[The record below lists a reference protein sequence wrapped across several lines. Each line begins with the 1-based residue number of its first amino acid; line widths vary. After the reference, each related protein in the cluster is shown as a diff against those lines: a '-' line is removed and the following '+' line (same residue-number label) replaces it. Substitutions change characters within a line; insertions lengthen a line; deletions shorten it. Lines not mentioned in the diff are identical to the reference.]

1 MHDHHLM
8 TTTRIRAIMLVAGL
22 VLTDGLEGAPP
33 MPSSPAGPR
42 PAHDVEAFFQAHLD
56 AWFRLRPLDA
66 TQLGDHRFD
75 DRLDDISPEARAGWL
90 AHSRR
95 TLAELERR
103 FATAEVAPEERID
116 YEIFRDDLLR
126 GIWLA
131 ETFDPFAEDPRVY
144 GGYLTDSVYSLL
156 SQSTL
161 PQDRNV
167 ANATARMALF
177 PGVVA
182 EARRS
187 IGNPPRSV
195 LETAIAQNRGAVGF
209 YRDDLFAL
217 AGPAGG
223 QPAFREAAAATAGLL
238 EDYGRFLEEEVRPRA
253 TGEWR
258 IGPERFARKFEL
270 VIDMGITADE
280 LLAEAEREFERVQE
294 QMAVVARQLWGVRFP
309 GRPMPPDDAAGR
321 TRLVA
326 EVTRAVGQD
335 HGSPE
340 SLVQDARDTV
350 DRIRGFIRDRDIL
363 RLPEPDRCRIIEM
376 PAFRRGNSLAY
387 LESALPLD
395 PESASYY
402 AISPPPESWEPDR
415 IRSFLEEYNRHM
427 LEILTIHEAYPGH
440 YVQLE
445 YANRVPSLVRR
456 ILGSG
461 TFIEGWAVYTERMM
475 LDQGYG
481 AGDAALRLS
490 QLKFFLR
497 AVANA
502 ILDHRMHC
510 SGWTDDEALAF
521 LVRDAYQTEGEARLK
536 IIRAKQSSVQLSTYF
551 AGRTALVRLRNTIQ
565 RELGDAFDL
574 GRFHEAVLAH
584 GSVPVK
590 FLPDLVRRRL
600 ARPRDAAA
608 AR

>member
-1 MHDHHLM
+1 MPPGADDGTAHQIETFFRSHL
-8 TTTRIRAIMLVAGL
+8 
-22 VLTDGLEGAPP
+22 
-33 MPSSPAGPR
+33 
-42 PAHDVEAFFQAHLD
+42 EAM
-56 AWFRLRPLDA
+56 FRLRPVDA

-75 DRLDDISPEARAGWL
+75 HLLDTITAEARAEWI

-95 TLAELERR
+95 TLIELERR
-103 FATAEVAPEERID
+103 FAGATLSPDARLD
-116 YEIFRDDLLR
+116 YEIFRDDLIR
-126 GIWLA
+126 SIWMA
-131 ETFDPFAEDPRVY
+131 EAFDPFADDPRVY

-156 SQSTL
+156 TQSTL
-161 PQDRNV
+161 PQQRNV
-167 ANATARMALF
+167 ANATARMRLF
-177 PGVVA
+177 ATIVE

-187 IGNPPRSV
+187 IRHPPRSV
-195 LETAIAQNRGAVGF
+195 LETAITQNRGAVGF
-209 YRDDLFAL
+209 YRDDIFRL
-217 AGPAGG
+217 AGPSGEDA
-223 QPAFREAAAATAGLL
+223 AFREAAAATVGLL

-258 IGPERFARKFEL
+258 IGADRFARKFEL
-270 VIDMGITADE
+270 VTDMGISADE
-280 LLAEAEREFERVQE
+280 LLAEAEREFDRVQGE
-294 QMAVVARQLWGVRFP
+294 MAVVARQLWGLRFP
-309 GRPMPPDDAAGR
+309 DRPMPPDDPEGR
-321 TRLVA
+321 KRLVA
-326 EVTRAVGQD
+326 EVAGSIGQD

-350 DRIRGFIRDRDIL
+350 DRIRSFIGERDIL
-363 RLPEPDRCRIIEM
+363 RLPEPDRCLIIEM

-387 LESALPLD
+387 LDSALPLD

-415 IRSFLEEYNRHM
+415 VRSFLEEYNRHM
-427 LEILTIHEAYPGH
+427 LEVLTIHEAYPGH

-456 ILGSG
+456 VIGSG

-510 SGWTDDEALAF
+510 SGWSDEQALDF

-551 AGRTALVRLRNTIQ
+551 AGRTAFVRLRNAIQ
-565 RELGDAFDL
+565 RDRGDAFDL
-574 GRFHEAVLAH
+574 GRFHEAVLAN

-600 ARPRDAAA
+600 AEPQAVPGSR
-608 AR
+608 